1 MLQQGKSEN
10 YSAIENVTQVGE
22 LNYEKYVVGSQLKE
36 VHKQLLHSISFYL
49 ITAPSKLLHCY
60 TYLSTL

>member
-22 LNYEKYVVGSQLKE
+22 LNYKKIKNVTLGYKY
-36 VHKQLLHSISFYL
+36 ISL
-49 ITAPSKLLHCY
+49 PK
-60 TYLSTL
+60 TYI